1 MSSAGGKEGRL
12 GGSSADGEEEC
23 VAGAVAVAA
32 AVAVAV
38 DVDTAGPAVVVVEG
52 QRRRRRRRRRAIY
65 VVGGLVG
72 EPAATTRPSKK
83 TKMNPSGHQVQKTTV
98 AGHPDSEEAKVVALL
113 KTEKH
118 VPLPF
123 RLIDEYGVFGCSYE
137 NGLKLR
143 EYFCK
148 AFPAAT
154 VTQAIITAPYII
166 VQCAKIPSGLLP
178 FTVGGLPIIFTTKE
192 YPWGLQYKLGTSAQK
207 RERIVTSLNLR
218 TKDKVT
224 DEAIR
229 TIADELQQLHLRPT
243 EIGFM
248 SGICRLAF
256 PHSVDLTEI
265 PYRIAGCSVYVQFHS
280 VTTAARRM
288 NVPFD
293 KDTNDYLAHADRTLR
308 PGVMFSSSFCDNS
321 TQHLST
327 TSGLLVKDAEGQH
340 YVTCALHGF
349 LEDGIVF
356 HPDPIKGRQIGK
368 VVQRFPN
375 VDVGLVRLE
384 PGIRYTN
391 EFFESRSGASG
402 VTPRRFTLSKYGD
415 CLEMDNPYSGS
426 CAATVVGVNSVLEG
440 TVYHRHDWQF
450 FERGIA
456 ANEGSCGSPILDEN
470 GRVASIFRF
479 VDKEDPKC
487 GFGVTGVAVENLGL
501 ELVDK
506 HVF

>member
-1 MSSAGGKEGRL
+1 
-12 GGSSADGEEEC
+12 
-23 VAGAVAVAA
+23 
-32 AVAVAV
+32 
-38 DVDTAGPAVVVVEG
+38 
-52 QRRRRRRRRRAIY
+52 
-65 VVGGLVG
+65 
-72 EPAATTRPSKK
+72 
-83 TKMNPSGHQVQKTTV
+83 MNPRGQQQKTTV
-98 AGHPDSEEAKVVALL
+98 AGHPDSEEDKVVASL
-113 KTEKH
+113 KIKKH

-123 RLIDEYGVFGCSYE
+123 RLINEYGVFGCSSE
-137 NGLKLR
+137 NGRKLR
-143 EYFCK
+143 EYFRK

-166 VQCAKIPSGLLP
+166 VLCAKIPSGLLP
-178 FTVGGLPIIFTTKE
+178 FTVGGLPTIFTTE
-192 YPWGLQYKLGTSAQK
+192 EDTWDLRYKLGISAQK
-207 RERIVTSLNLR
+207 RKHIVANLNLR

-229 TIADELQQLHLRPT
+229 TIAEELQQLHLRPT

-265 PYRIAGCSVYVQFHS
+265 PYRIAGCGVYVQFHS

-308 PGVMFSSSFCDNS
+308 PGMMFSSSFLDNGA
-321 TQHLST
+321 QYLST

-349 LEDGIVF
+349 LKDGIVF

-391 EFFESRSGASG
+391 EFFESEGETSS
-402 VTPRRFTLSKYGD
+402 VTPRRFAVSEYGD
-415 CLEMDNPYSGS
+415 CLKMDNPYSGS
-426 CAATVVGVNSVLEG
+426 CAAIVVGVNHILENAE
-440 TVYHRHDWQF
+440 YHQHDWQI

-456 ANEGSCGSPILDEN
+456 ANEESCGSPILDEN
-470 GRVASIFRF
+470 GRVAAIFRF
-479 VDKEDPKC
+479 VDKMNPKC
-487 GFGVTGVAVENLGL
+487 GFGVTGAEVEKLGL

-506 HVF
+506 HAF